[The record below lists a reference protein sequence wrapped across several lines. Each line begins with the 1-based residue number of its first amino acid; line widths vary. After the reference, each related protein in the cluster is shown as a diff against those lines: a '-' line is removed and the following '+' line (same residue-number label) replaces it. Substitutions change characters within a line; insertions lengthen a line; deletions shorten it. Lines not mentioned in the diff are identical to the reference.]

1 MSLFA
6 LRKTSSE
13 LLVLRRLRLLAR
25 GDLFHAVK
33 DLHHA
38 VKDLQNHVKLPEREQ
53 TPDTRAGLAV
63 LMYAHVGYRV
73 AASPDSS
80 FRALALGTT
89 PELELNLDA
98 ESFLLDAD
106 WFLETRPEDLA
117 LPLDPEALKLTLSVY
132 QRPARHCARRLER
145 VGSGT
150 KLLAALAS
158 GIVLAIHL
166 PAIKKH
172 SIN

>member
-6 LRKTSSE
+6 FRKTSSE

-33 DLHHA
+33 DLHC
-38 VKDLQNHVKLPEREQ
+38 HVKLPDRDQ
-53 TPDTRAGLAV
+53 TPDCRVGLAV

-80 FRALALGTT
+80 FRALALAKTDQIGCKV
-89 PELELNLDA
+89 PELDA

-106 WFLETRPEDLA
+106 WFLETRPEDLNFA
-117 LPLDPEALKLTLSVY
+117 LPLDPDALKLTLSVY
-132 QRPARHCARRLER
+132 QRPARQCARRLER
-145 VGSGT
+145 VGLGT

-158 GIVLAIHL
+158 GLVLTIHI